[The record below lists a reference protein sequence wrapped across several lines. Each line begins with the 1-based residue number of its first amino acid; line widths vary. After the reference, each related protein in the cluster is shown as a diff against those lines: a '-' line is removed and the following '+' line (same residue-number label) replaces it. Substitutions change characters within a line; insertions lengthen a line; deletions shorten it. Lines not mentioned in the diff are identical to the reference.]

1 MDILT
6 TVDVREE
13 IKKSQQREIN
23 EMNRPGKE
31 TVLAVG
37 LLPLHV
43 QQMVGTNH

>member
-31 TVLAVG
+31 TVLAIKDKGRDTVSADK
-37 LLPLHV
+37 V
-43 QQMVGTNH
+43 